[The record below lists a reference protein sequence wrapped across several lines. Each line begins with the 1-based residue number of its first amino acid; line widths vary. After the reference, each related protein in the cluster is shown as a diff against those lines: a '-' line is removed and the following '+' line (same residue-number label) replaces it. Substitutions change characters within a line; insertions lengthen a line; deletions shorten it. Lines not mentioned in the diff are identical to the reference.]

1 MADTGNDARK
11 YVGSQ
16 ILTRV
21 ASHAGASGQRSMN
34 SRDRDR
40 SSRNPLVSIRHG
52 SLVLATQFVFVIG
65 TIAVLP
71 QPVSAQ
77 EQAPAPRLE
86 MPSFQNAPAELPVPG
101 PRGDQRALP
110 INLPTAL
117 QLANARA
124 IDISIASARIKLAA
138 AQLERA
144 RVLWLPTIQSG
155 VDYFRHD
162 GRIQDVQ
169 GNLFN
174 TDKSA
179 FMAGFAPIAVF
190 AVSDAIYAPLAARQV
205 VRARTSD
212 LRAAT
217 NDSVLAAAEAYFN
230 AQQARGELAGAEDAV
245 RRGMDLLQRT
255 EKLASPAVGI
265 IPQVEVVR
273 ARTELARR
281 KQAAHSAYERWR
293 TASADLI
300 RVLRLDAAALV
311 EPLEPPQ
318 LRVTLIDPNSQVD
331 DLIPVALTNRPELA
345 AQQALVQATLAQLRL
360 EKIRP
365 LVPSVLLRGASTNP
379 AGTLA
384 AGVFGGGQNERIGDF
399 GTRSDFDV
407 QVLWELQNLGLG
419 NRARVR
425 ERRAEHELSHLELF
439 RIQDRVAAEVAQ
451 AHAQLQSAAAR
462 VAEAE
467 TEVKDAVDS
476 LEKNVEGMRQLKGA
490 GNVVTFINRPQEV
503 VAALQALAQAYN
515 DYYAA
520 VGDYNRSQ
528 FRLYRDLGYPGQY
541 LGTLDENCPRV
552 AAEEASP
559 SLPTPK

>member
-1 MADTGNDARK
+1 LAK
-11 YVGSQ
+11 
-16 ILTRV
+16 LF
-21 ASHAGASGQRSMN
+21 
-34 SRDRDR
+34 
-40 SSRNPLVSIRHG
+40 LLSI
-52 SLVLATQFVFVIG
+52 A
-65 TIAVLP
+65 TIAMVP
-71 QPVSAQ
+71 PAVYAQ
-77 EQAPAPRLE
+77 KQAPRPRLE
-86 MPSFQNAPAELPVPG
+86 MPSDQRPPAALPVPG
-101 PRGDQRALP
+101 ARGDQRVLP
-110 INLPTAL
+110 INFPTAL

-124 IDISIASARIKLAA
+124 IDIAIASARIKVAV

-155 VDYFRHD
+155 IDYFRHD

-169 GNLFN
+169 GNLFD
-174 TDKSA
+174 TEKSS
-179 FMAGFAPIAVF
+179 FMAGLAPIAVF
-190 AVSDAIYAPLAARQV
+190 AISDAIYAPLAARQV

-212 LRAAT
+212 LQAAT
-217 NDSVLAAAEAYFN
+217 NDSVLSAAEAYFN

-245 RRGMDLLQRT
+245 RRGTDLLQRT
-255 EKLASPAVGI
+255 EKLSSPAVGI
-265 IPQVEVVR
+265 IPQVEVIRV
-273 ARTELARR
+273 RTELARR
-281 KQAAHSAYERWR
+281 KQAAQSAYERWR

-311 EPLEPPQ
+311 EPLEPPH
-318 LRVTLIDPNSQVD
+318 LRVTLIEPSSIVD
-331 DLIPVALTNRPELA
+331 DLIPVALTNRPELF

-399 GTRSDFDV
+399 GARSDFDV

-451 AHAQLQSAAAR
+451 ALAQLQSAATR

-467 TEVKDAVDS
+467 TEVKDAIDS

-515 DYYAA
+515 DYYGA

-541 LGTLDENCPRV
+541 LGTLDGHGSP
-552 AAEEASP
+552 AAREQTPP
-559 SLPTPK
+559 SAPTPK